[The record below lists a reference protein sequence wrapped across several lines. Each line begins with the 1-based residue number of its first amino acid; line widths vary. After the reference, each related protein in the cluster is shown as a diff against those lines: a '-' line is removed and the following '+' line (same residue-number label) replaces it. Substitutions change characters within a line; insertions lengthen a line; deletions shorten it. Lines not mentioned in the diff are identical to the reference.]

1 MKLIGYIIIFFIIGL
16 IGRTINQ
23 ILFENN
29 KTSKLKKQI
38 KNNEKIYVKKVY
50 LTVSEKSFYNKLKKL
65 EPQYKVIPQINLSTV
80 INKTSDTKY
89 HTELYRNYDI
99 LYKLSK

>member
-29 KTSKLKKQI
+29 KTSKLKKQM
-38 KNNEKIYVKKVY
+38 KNNEKIYVKKSVSNCIRKKF
-50 LTVSEKSFYNKLKKL
+50 LQQTKKIRTTV
-65 EPQYKVIPQINLSTV
+65 
-80 INKTSDTKY
+80 
-89 HTELYRNYDI
+89 
-99 LYKLSK
+99 